1 MLRRDYLLRMIEE
14 FMRALT
20 RLRAL
25 KQDQRWN
32 EATGELDTQLQK
44 LVGDDLQSVA
54 RLSEPDLLARLM
66 REGPTHALRDK
77 TLVLATLLKE
87 AGDVAAGEARA
98 AESDELYLKALHL
111 LLDVLARDEVFECPA
126 FVPKVEWLLTC
137 LQGTPLPARTQ
148 ARLMQHYERT
158 GEFAKAEDALHALI
172 ETGPDNPAIV
182 EFGLAFYHRLLTQS
196 DATLN
201 AAKLPRSEAEE
212 GLRELELR
220 KVAVRAH
227 DLPDIKANQP

>member
-1 MLRRDYLLRMIEE
+1 MSSLRSLLE
-14 FMRALT
+14 
-20 RLRAL
+20 
-25 KQDQRWN
+25 Q
-32 EATGELDTQLQK
+32 GEGLLD
-44 LVGDDLQSVA
+44 
-54 RLSEPDLLARLM
+54 
-66 REGPTHALRDK
+66 RDK
-77 TLVLATLLKE
+77 PAEALVAFE
-87 AGDVAAGEARA
+87 Q
-98 AESDELYLKALHL
+98 
-111 LLDVLARDEVFECPA
+111 VLEGLGSNKLGPEGQLF
-126 FVPKVEWLLTC
+126 PKVEVD
-137 LQGTPLPARTQ
+137 
-148 ARLMQHYERT
+148 ERT